1 MRLERFYTLVGL
13 FIGGAVILMV
23 MVALFFYNNYSHQK
37 EGTYVMFFSG
47 SIRGLDI
54 ASTVTYRGVKIGE
67 VNLIELTEDDK
78 DHEIKIPVYV
88 QFYIEKSFIG
98 KKNPVQL
105 LIEQGYVAK
114 VTPPNFLTGTAS
126 IDLVQDRDESG
137 DRKIATRA
145 TYHDY
150 PIFPTRTTV
159 QKHMTMNMVL
169 KTAHKTLLDIS
180 DLVSSPRVRETFDAT
195 AKMASNLETL
205 ATDLDQKIPGFID
218 IFDRSLLQFSAAA
231 NSMQNL
237 TDYLAQHPESLLRGK
252 R

>member
-13 FIGGAVILMV
+13 FIGGAAILMV
-23 MVALFFYNNYSHQK
+23 TIALFFYNNYLHQK
-37 EGTYVMFFSG
+37 EGTYVMFFNG
-47 SIRGLDI
+47 SLRGLDV

-67 VNLIELTEDDK
+67 VNLIELTEGDSDR
-78 DHEIKIPVYV
+78 EIKIPVYV
-88 QFYIEKSFIG
+88 QFYIEKSFAG

-105 LIEQGYVAK
+105 LIEQGYVAEI
-114 VTPPNFLTGTAS
+114 TQPNFLTGTSS
-126 IDLVQDRDESG
+126 ITLVREHDVLPAK
-137 DRKIATRA
+137 KITTSA

-150 PIFPTRTTV
+150 PIFPTRITV
-159 QKHMTMNMVL
+159 QKRMSMNVVL
-169 KTAHKTLLDIS
+169 NTAHKTLIDIS
-180 DLVSSPRVRETFDAT
+180 DFINSPRVRETFDAAT
-195 AKMASNLETL
+195 KMAANLETL
-205 ATDLDQKIPGFID
+205 ATNLDQKIPGFID